1 MSHYQEDRILAS
13 VSKISKLF
21 TKPPAF
27 TQPQEITFEAP
38 SHKMPRLGRAARAG
52 RGNLSIFRVVPISA
66 LRSPCNLV
74 ILLPSMI
81 HESPDE
87 IDVEDGTSCSL
98 RRDEVVNKC
107 LGLLSASVAFF
118 SFNCL
123 AQIFALDFLHLCPAS
138 SSELKIKTSGDGLFY
153 IPSLFI

>member
-1 MSHYQEDRILAS
+1 MSHYQGDRILAS

-38 SHKMPRLGRAARAG
+38 SHKMPRLDRAARAG

-107 LGLLSASVAFF
+107 LGLLSASVT
-118 SFNCL
+118 L
-123 AQIFALDFLHLCPAS
+123 LIHDTHLCLISQLQLPGADLCSGFS
-138 SSELKIKTSGDGLFY
+138 SLVSRQQLRAED
-153 IPSLFI
+153 